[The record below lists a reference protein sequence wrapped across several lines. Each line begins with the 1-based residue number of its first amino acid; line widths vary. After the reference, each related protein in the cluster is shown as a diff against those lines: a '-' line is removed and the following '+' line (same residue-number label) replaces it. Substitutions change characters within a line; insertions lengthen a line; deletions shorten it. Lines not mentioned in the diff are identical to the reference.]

1 MSAAGVFPS
10 WVLLEPFVLR
20 RDDDSSFPDET
31 KAPTRATGTTAW
43 GADFRVAFV
52 LAEPPRAHQC
62 PSRPASSTVACP
74 SSTTTARTLKFINVT
89 RDDGIPFGALKP
101 GGSFTITCHTLTL
114 ESAGC
119 PSDWKVDYVL
129 TSGELWDAN
138 AADLLPRDILVFPR
152 VDINRPHVAHF
163 LFIEFGSAMRK
174 MSVVTIDI

>member
-1 MSAAGVFPS
+1 MSVATSFFYRGVS
-10 WVLLEPFVLR
+10 VV
-20 RDDDSSFPDET
+20 DHD
-31 KAPTRATGTTAW
+31 
-43 GADFRVAFV
+43 
-52 LAEPPRAHQC
+52 
-62 PSRPASSTVACP
+62 
-74 SSTTTARTLKFINVT
+74 RTLKFINVT